1 MWAREFPDV
10 QFERYCD
17 DAVVHCA
24 SEREARVVRDAI
36 ARRLADCRL
45 ELHAGKTRIVYCKDS
60 NRDGPY
66 EHEQFTFLG
75 YTFRA
80 RRAQSKRGATFASF
94 SPAVSNEA
102 AKEGR
107 QAIKRWRLHRWS
119 EVTLTDV
126 ARSIN
131 GIVRGWANHYGRF
144 YPSEFARSLRR
155 INDYLVRWAMWKYKR
170 LRRHPARAWQ
180 LLASVARREPDLV
193 AHWRLG
199 LRPDGWG
206 RWEPGELRG
215 SRRVLRAPRCL
226 RSNER
231 RKHIRWT
238 LSIVTIL

>member
-1 MWAREFPDV
+1 MAPWR
-10 QFERYCD
+10 
-17 DAVVHCA
+17 
-24 SEREARVVRDAI
+24 SETAGPLRVLR
-36 ARRLADCRL
+36 C
-45 ELHAGKTRIVYCKDS
+45 
-60 NRDGPY
+60 
-66 EHEQFTFLG
+66 
-75 YTFRA
+75 
-80 RRAQSKRGATFASF
+80 
-94 SPAVSNEA
+94 NEA

-131 GIVRGWANHYGRF
+131 GIVRGWANYYGRF

-226 RSNER
+226 RSDEG